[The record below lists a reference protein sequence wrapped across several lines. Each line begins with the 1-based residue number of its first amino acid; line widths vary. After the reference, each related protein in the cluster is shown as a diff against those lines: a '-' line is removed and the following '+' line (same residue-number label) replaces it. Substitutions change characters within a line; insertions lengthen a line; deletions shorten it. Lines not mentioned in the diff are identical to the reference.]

1 MKSLILK
8 DLYNISHNSKTMILI
23 LIIMGAFF
31 IPMSG
36 PVSYVAITTMICSMM
51 VVTTFSFD
59 DTVKWNRY
67 ALVMPVTRKDIVIS
81 KYIGLLLFSL
91 CGLVIGIIGSFG
103 AEVFTHNIIVIE
115 TLLSGIASLGIA
127 LIFGSIIIP
136 LLFRYGAEKARMLM
150 ILCFL
155 IPAGIGYVIMNIAQR
170 FNLSLSDTGLL
181 SNLLWF
187 VPLIIIA
194 FVLISVKISTRIF
207 GKVELN

>member
-8 DLYNISHNSKTMILI
+8 DLYNISHNSKAMILI
-23 LIIMGAFF
+23 LIVMGAFF
-31 IPMSG
+31 IPMNG
-36 PVSYVAITTMICSMM
+36 PVSYVAISTLLCSMM

-67 ALVMPVTRKDIVIS
+67 ALVMPVTRKEIVIS
-81 KYIGLLLFSL
+81 KYIVLLLFSL
-91 CGLVIGIIGSFG
+91 CGVFIGIIVSFG
-103 AEVFTHNIIVIE
+103 AEIFTHNIIVLE
-115 TLLSGIASLGIA
+115 TLFSGAASLGIA

-136 LLFRYGAEKARMLM
+136 LLFKYGAEKARMLM

-155 IPAGIGYVIMNIAQR
+155 IPAGIVYAIMNIAQR
-170 FNLSLSDTGLL
+170 LNLSLSDTGLL

-187 VPLIIIA
+187 IPLLIIA

-207 GKVELN
+207 NKVELN

>member
-8 DLYNISHNSKTMILI
+8 DLYNISHNSKAMILI

-31 IPMSG
+31 IPMNG
-36 PVSYVAITTMICSMM
+36 PVSYVAISTLLCSMM

-81 KYIGLLLFSL
+81 KYIVLLLFSL
-91 CGLVIGIIGSFG
+91 SGLVIGIIVSFG
-103 AEVFTHNIIVIE
+103 AEIFTHNIIVIE
-115 TLLSGIASLGIA
+115 TLLSGLASLGIA

-136 LLFRYGAEKARMLM
+136 LLFKYGAEKARMLM

-155 IPAGIGYVIMNIAQR
+155 IPAGIVYAIMNIAKR
-170 FNLSLSDTGLL
+170 LNISVASTPLL
-181 SNLLWF
+181 SNLFWCI
-187 VPLIIIA
+187 PLIIIA

-207 GKVELN
+207 NKVELN

>member
-8 DLYNISHNSKTMILI
+8 DLYNISHNSKAMILI

-36 PVSYVAITTMICSMM
+36 PVGYVAISTMLCSMM

-67 ALVMPVTRKDIVIS
+67 ALVMPVTRKDVVIS
-81 KYIGLLLFSL
+81 KYIVLLLFSL
-91 CGLVIGIIGSFG
+91 CGLVIGIIVAFG
-103 AEVFTHNIIVIE
+103 AETFTNNIIALE
-115 TLLSGIASLGIA
+115 TLFSGIVSLGVA

-136 LLFRYGAEKARMLM
+136 LLFKYGAEKARMLM

-155 IPAGIGYVIMNIAQR
+155 IPAGIVYAIMNIAQR
-170 FNLSLSDTGLL
+170 LKISVSSTPLLANLF
-181 SNLLWF
+181 WC

-207 GKVELN
+207 NKVELN